1 MIKIVVLDGY
11 TANPGDLSW
20 DGLKQFGELTVYDR
34 TAAEQLLERA
44 EGAEVLLT
52 NKVIINADA
61 MAALPQLRYIGVL
74 ATGYNVV
81 DIAEAH
87 RRGIVVTNIP
97 AYSTMSVAQMVMA
110 HLLNITNQVALHAEA
125 VRKGVWQQSPDFSF
139 TLPIEENKGS
149 LIELDGLTLGIVGLG
164 NTGSATAR
172 MAQTM
177 GMKVMA
183 VSSKSEETLNRMG
196 IRKAT
201 GYEQLFSEADVVS
214 LHCPLNDETHH
225 LVNSERLALMKPS
238 AILIN
243 TGRGPLLDEQA
254 VADALTNGKL
264 YAVGVD
270 VLTEEP
276 PRKGSPLISAPR
288 CYITPHIAWASA
300 AARRRLID
308 IATSNVAAFLHGEPQ
323 NRI

>member
-1 MIKIVVLDGY
+1 MKIVILDGY
-11 TANPGDLSW
+11 TANPGDMSL
-20 DGLKQFGELTVYDR
+20 DRLKELGELEIYER
-34 TAAEQLLERA
+34 TKPEEVLCRA
-44 EGAEVLLT
+44 EGAEVVLT
-52 NKVIINADA
+52 NKVIIDA
-61 MAALPQLRYIGVL
+61 KVMAALPSLRYIGVL

-81 DIAEAH
+81 DIEEAH

-110 HLLNITNQVALHAEA
+110 HLLNITSQVALHAEA
-125 VRKGVWQQSPDFSF
+125 VRQGEWQRCPDFSF
-139 TLPIEENKGS
+139 TKTP
-149 LIELDGLTLGIVGLG
+149 LIELDGLTMGIVGLG
-164 NTGSATAR
+164 NIGKQVAR
-172 MAQTM
+172 MAQAM
-177 GMKVMA
+177 GMKVLA
-183 VSSKSEETLNRMG
+183 VSSKTEEMLRPLG
-196 IRKAT
+196 IQKASS
-201 GYEQLFSEADVVS
+201 YKQLFSEADVVS
-214 LHCPLNDETHH
+214 LHCPLTDETRH
-225 LVNSERLALMKPS
+225 LVNRERLALMKPT

-254 VADALTNGKL
+254 VADALAENRL

-308 IATSNVAAFLHGEPQ
+308 IATQNVAAFMQGKTL

>member
-1 MIKIVVLDGY
+1 MKIVILDGY

-20 DGLKQFGELTVYDR
+20 DGLREYGELVVYDR
-34 TAAEQLLERA
+34 TTHGQLLERA
-44 EGAEVLLT
+44 KDVEILLT
-52 NKVIINADA
+52 NKVIIDAKA
-61 MAALPQLRYIGVL
+61 MAALPRLQYIGVL

-87 RRGIVVTNIP
+87 RRGITVTNIP

-125 VRKGVWQQSPDFSF
+125 VRQGEWERSPDFSF
-139 TLPIEENKGS
+139 TKAP
-149 LIELDGLTLGIVGLG
+149 LIELDGLTMGIVGLG
-164 NTGSATAR
+164 NIGRQVAR
-172 MAQTM
+172 MAQAM

-183 VSSKSEETLNRMG
+183 MSSKPEEVLRQLG

-201 GYEQLFSEADVVS
+201 SYEQLFSEADVVN
-214 LHCPLNDETHH
+214 LHCPLTDETHH
-225 LVNSERLALMKPS
+225 LVNRTRLALMKPT

-254 VADALTNGKL
+254 VADALNEGKL
-264 YAVGVD
+264 YAAGVD

-276 PRKGSPLISAPR
+276 PRKGSPLLHAPR

-308 IATSNVAAFLHGEPQ
+308 IATSNVAAFLQGKEQ
-323 NRI
+323 NVIRGR